1 MENGT
6 SISKI
11 QWIFIIGSIISIIL
25 AINNANYSPK
35 SRLPEFY
42 STAQE
47 CVDAHLFNPETSSYP
62 EYKEGMVKYNSLVLE
77 DLGDGYLQYRIY
89 DVKSYVYA
97 TNQTGEP
104 GRANF
109 FVQVYVYVDDY
120 SSSQYGEQG
129 THKGVED
136 HYYSFLRDLE

>member
-1 MENGT
+1 MEDGK
-6 SISKI
+6 SISKV
-11 QWIFIIGSIISIIL
+11 QWIFIIGLIISIIL
-25 AINNANYSPK
+25 AIKGGESSPK

-47 CVDAHLFNPETSSYP
+47 CVDAHLFNPESAEYP
-62 EYKEGMVKYNSLVLE
+62 EYKEGMVVYNSSVLE

-89 DVKSYVYA
+89 DVKSYVDA
-97 TNQTGEP
+97 IDQTGYP
-104 GRANF
+104 GRAKF

-136 HYYSFLRDLE
+136 HYYSYLRSLE